1 MSRRLRLLTSTLL
14 VGVAIAAFAVFGLAS
29 DHSAVAGRPAPQLP
43 RERLAGTPTTLA
55 GLLAAGGGRPVL
67 VVFWASWCGPC
78 ASEAP
83 ELERFS
89 KTETGKGRIVGVD
102 WSDPEIRAAR
112 AFIRHYGWSF
122 PNVRDPEGLVGNAY
136 HMTDLPTTFVLD
148 ARGRIRGVLRGPQ
161 NERSLTTALGSVE
174 RS

>member
-14 VGVAIAAFAVFGLAS
+14 VGVAVAALAVFGLAS

-78 ASEAP
+78 AMEAP

-89 KTETGKGRIVGVD
+89 KTAAGKGRIVGVD
-102 WSDPEIRAAR
+102 WSDGVSGAR
-112 AFIRHYGWSF
+112 EFIRHYGWSF
-122 PNVRDPEGLVGNAY
+122 PNVRDGEGLVGNAY
-136 HMTDLPTTFVLD
+136 RMTGLPTTFVLD
-148 ARGRIRGVLRGPQ
+148 ARGRIRAVLRGPQ
-161 NERSLTTALGSVE
+161 DGRSLTTALASVE